1 VKILVEFEGLRDVV
15 CFKENK
21 IACPNAKRAAIELE
35 TRTNTSEGNLRMKAT
50 KILIGTSAKWVGLS
64 SPDLAYIQ
72 RLCAWP

>member
-35 TRTNTSEGNLRMKAT
+35 TQTHTSEGNLRMKAT
-50 KILIGTSAKWVGLS
+50 KSPMGTSAKWNGLS
-64 SPDLAYIQ
+64 SPDLAYTTTMC
-72 RLCAWP
+72 LA